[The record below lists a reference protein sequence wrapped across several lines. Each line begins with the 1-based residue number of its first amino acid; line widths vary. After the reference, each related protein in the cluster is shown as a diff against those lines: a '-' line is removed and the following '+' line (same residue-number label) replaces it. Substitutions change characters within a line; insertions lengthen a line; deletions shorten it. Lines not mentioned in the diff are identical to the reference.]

1 MADPLV
7 SNSPTSIN
15 PDIPVR
21 ASTTAGG
28 QEIQHVRLDLGVGV
42 AESVAEGTVPVSA
55 AALPLPA
62 GAATAANQ
70 LPDGHNVTVDN
81 GAGAAAVNIQDG
93 GNTITVDGTVSA
105 NQAGTWNIT
114 NVSGTVSLPTGA
126 ATETTLAAINTKT
139 PALGQAAMAASVP
152 VAIANNQSNV
162 PANIA
167 QMNGVTVSMNTG
179 VRDAGT
185 QRVTIATNDVV
196 PASQSGTWNIGT
208 VTTVTTV
215 GTVTNITNQGQIVDN
230 AAFVDGTTRLNMAG
244 FIFDE
249 VAGTALTENDGAAAR
264 VNANRAQVMT
274 IEDGAVRG
282 RRATV
287 NANNELLV
295 AASEGAFKSIGHG
308 SRTFPTAG
316 SALALSATSIPMAH
330 VDITANATNT
340 GTIWIGGSGITAG
353 NGRPLVP
360 GQMFSIALGDL
371 ASVFGVSTVNG
382 DGVSYVFFA

>member
-1 MADPLV
+1 MSDPLV

-28 QEIQHVRLDLGVGV
+28 KEIQHVRLDLGVGA

-62 GAATAANQ
+62 GAATEATLVSLDGKVVACDTADVKVSVIPLPPDAATQTTLAALNSK
-70 LPDGHNVTVDN
+70 VTTCN
-81 GAGAAAVNIQDG
+81 TGAV
-93 GNTITVDGTVSA
+93 VVSSSA
-105 NQAGTWNIT
+105 
-114 NVSGTVSLPTGA
+114 LPTGA
-126 ATETTLAAINTKT
+126 ATEATQAAINTKT

-152 VAIANNQSNV
+152 VVIANNQSNV
-162 PANIA
+162 PGNIV
-167 QMNGVTVSMNTG
+167 QMGGVAVSMNTG

-185 QRVTIATNDVV
+185 QRVTIATNDVL
-196 PASQSGTWNIGT
+196 A
-208 VTTVTTV
+208 TVTTV
-215 GTVTNITNQGQIVDN
+215 GTVTNITNQGQLVDN

-264 VNANRAQVMT
+264 IDSKRAQVMV
-274 IEDGAVRG
+274 IEDGTTRG
-282 RRATV
+282 RRANV
-287 NANNELLV
+287 NATNELLV
-295 AASEGAFKSIGHG
+295 AASEAPFKSIGHG

-316 SALALSATSIPMAH
+316 SALALAASSTPMAH
-330 VDITANATNT
+330 ADITANATNT
-340 GTIWIGGSGITAG
+340 GTIWIGGAGITAG

-360 GQMFSIALGDL
+360 GQMFAIALGDL
-371 ASVFGVSTVNG
+371 ANVFGVATVNG
-382 DGVSYVFFA
+382 DGVSYVFFT